1 MTTNCEPVAVEYSPW
16 ARCVES
22 IQKRAPQDVIAKF
35 AWDAASGESPWQWAE
50 RAGIAE
56 TLQLEAFAE
65 SLGVDFLPDLSPFP
79 SSPTFLAEF
88 PIAYSRRH
96 VMLGL
101 AECETSV
108 KLALGRR
115 ASWPQ
120 VDVLRRLLR
129 RDVEPLF
136 APPEEV
142 QRMINIAYQQRTGA
156 AQTLLESMDRSEVL
170 SQLESLAGR
179 EDLLDVAGRAPVI
192 RLVHLILFEAVK
204 GGASGVHI

>member
-65 SLGVDFLPDLSPFP
+65 SLGVDFLTDLSPLP

-120 VDVLRRLLR
+120 VDVLPVQGINVYDILR
-129 RDVEPLF
+129 HEKLVLTKAAVE
-136 APPEEV
+136 A
-142 QRMINIAYQQRTGA
+142 
-156 AQTLLESMDRSEVL
+156 LEAR
-170 SQLESLAGR
+170 
-179 EDLLDVAGRAPVI
+179 
-192 RLVHLILFEAVK
+192 FK
-204 GGASGVHI
+204 